1 MKRRILTV
9 AIAMAICLCGYA
21 FIYGEDSTPVDNK
34 ANLNQKEQ
42 AEEVRE
48 NVEPNLSEDGMEK
61 AKDAEELDEEEPS
74 ADELNKEEKAPLLK
88 SPEETRRNEWIIEDG
103 VRYYLDSNGERVKG
117 VYAVGNTIYYFDPET
132 GAQIIRSGW
141 IDWNW
146 NRYFSNASGELY
158 HDMFITFGSKR
169 YYMGEDGAVKTGVYR
184 ARDGR
189 TYYADEDGLVKQEA
203 GWIEENGNRYFANAN
218 GELYRNM
225 FITFGRDRYYMGE
238 DGSAQTGIFRA
249 SNGNLYIA
257 DETGL
262 VGQEA
267 GWIEQDG
274 KRYFSNANGELYHD
288 MIITFGRD
296 WYYMGED
303 GSAQTGSFRTKDG
316 RIFEADE
323 TGLIQRNVG
332 WKEKDGK
339 RYFYSNSGELYYN
352 MFITFGRDRYYMG
365 EDGSAQTGIFR
376 ASNGNL
382 YIADET
388 GLVGQEAGW
397 IEQDGKRYFS
407 NANGELYHDM
417 IITFGRD
424 WYYMGEDG
432 SAQTGSFRTK
442 DGRIFEADETG
453 LIKRNVGWKE
463 KDGKRYFYSDSGE
476 LYRNMIIT
484 FGRDRYYMGEDG
496 FAQTGIFRAS
506 NGNIYVADETGLI
519 GQEAGWIEEN
529 GKRYFSSDRGEIY
542 RNRIISFGEKKY
554 YMGEDG
560 SVQSGIIN
568 AGGEYYYADPNNDN
582 QIVTTPGWLTVDGTK
597 YFVSPDGSFYH
608 NRFITFGDIAYY
620 LNTDGTIVKTA
631 FNMNGVGIRPDPE
644 TGEIPISQYNN
655 YMGSFN
661 NTPYSTVV
669 IIEIGRQVLK
679 YFRNGE
685 LLLYCDVVT
694 GNPHGYS
701 TPTGTYSILRKT
713 PGTYLVGSDYR
724 VWVDYWMPFI
734 RNEYGIHDSNRPVDT
749 FGGNTYF
756 HRGSHGCV
764 NLPKW
769 AAAKLYSLVSVGTR
783 VVIRQ

>member
-74 ADELNKEEKAPLLK
+74 ADELNKEEKAPLIK
-88 SPEETRRNEWIIEDG
+88 SPAETRRNEWIIEDG

-158 HDMFITFGSKR
+158 HDMF
-169 YYMGEDGAVKTGVYR
+169 
-184 ARDGR
+184 
-189 TYYADEDGLVKQEA
+189 
-203 GWIEENGNRYFANAN
+203 
-218 GELYRNM
+218 
-225 FITFGRDRYYMGE
+225 
-238 DGSAQTGIFRA
+238 
-249 SNGNLYIA
+249 
-257 DETGL
+257 
-262 VGQEA
+262 
-267 GWIEQDG
+267 
-274 KRYFSNANGELYHD
+274 
-288 MIITFGRD
+288 
-296 WYYMGED
+296 
-303 GSAQTGSFRTKDG
+303 
-316 RIFEADE
+316 
-323 TGLIQRNVG
+323 
-332 WKEKDGK
+332 
-339 RYFYSNSGELYYN
+339 
-352 MFITFGRDRYYMG
+352 
-365 EDGSAQTGIFR
+365 
-376 ASNGNL
+376 
-382 YIADET
+382 
-388 GLVGQEAGW
+388 
-397 IEQDGKRYFS
+397 
-407 NANGELYHDM
+407 
-417 IITFGRD
+417 ITFGRD

-496 FAQTGIFRAS
+496 SAQTGIFRAS

-519 GQEAGWIEEN
+519 RQEAGWIEQD
-529 GKRYFSSDRGEIY
+529 GKRYFSSDTGEIY

>member
-1 MKRRILTV
+1 MKRRILTIV
-9 AIAMAICLCGYA
+9 IAMAICLCGYA
-21 FIYGEDSTPVDNK
+21 FIYGEEGTPVDNK

-42 AEEVRE
+42 AEEARE
-48 NVEPNLSEDGMEK
+48 NVEPNLSEDGVEK
-61 AKDAEELDEEEPS
+61 VKDAEELDEEES
-74 ADELNKEEKAPLLK
+74 NADDLNKEEKAPLLK
-88 SPEETRRNEWIIEDG
+88 SPDETRRNEWIIEDG

-132 GAQIIRSGW
+132 GSQIIRSGW

-158 HDMFITFGSKR
+158 HDMFISFGSKR

-225 FITFGRDRYYMGE
+225 FITFGSDRYYMGE

-303 GSAQTGSFRTKDG
+303 GSA
-316 RIFEADE
+316 
-323 TGLIQRNVG
+323 
-332 WKEKDGK
+332 
-339 RYFYSNSGELYYN
+339 
-352 MFITFGRDRYYMG
+352 M
-365 EDGSAQTGIFR
+365 
-376 ASNGNL
+376 
-382 YIADET
+382 
-388 GLVGQEAGW
+388 
-397 IEQDGKRYFS
+397 
-407 NANGELYHDM
+407 
-417 IITFGRD
+417 
-424 WYYMGEDG
+424 
-432 SAQTGSFRTK
+432 TGSFRTK

-463 KDGKRYFYSDSGE
+463 KDSKRYFYNDSGE

-496 FAQTGIFRAS
+496 SAKTGIFRAS

-519 GQEAGWIEEN
+519 GQETGWIEEN
-529 GKRYFSSDRGEIY
+529 GERYFSNDRGEIY

-568 AGGEYYYADPNNDN
+568 AGGEYYYADPNNDD

-694 GNPHGYS
+694 GNPHGWS

>member
-1 MKRRILTV
+1 MKRRILTI

-21 FIYGEDSTPVDNK
+21 FIYGEDGTPLDNN

-42 AEEVRE
+42 AEEARE
-48 NVEPNLSEDGMEK
+48 NVEPNLSEDGVEK
-61 AKDAEELDEEEPS
+61 AKDAEELDEEES
-74 ADELNKEEKAPLLK
+74 NADELNKEEKAPLLK
-88 SPEETRRNEWIIEDG
+88 SPDETRRNEWIIEDG

-132 GAQIIRSGW
+132 GSQIIRSGW

-158 HDMFITFGSKR
+158 HDMFISFGSKR

-225 FITFGRDRYYMGE
+225 FITFGSDRYYMGE

-303 GSAQTGSFRTKDG
+303 GSA
-316 RIFEADE
+316 
-323 TGLIQRNVG
+323 
-332 WKEKDGK
+332 
-339 RYFYSNSGELYYN
+339 
-352 MFITFGRDRYYMG
+352 M
-365 EDGSAQTGIFR
+365 
-376 ASNGNL
+376 
-382 YIADET
+382 
-388 GLVGQEAGW
+388 
-397 IEQDGKRYFS
+397 
-407 NANGELYHDM
+407 
-417 IITFGRD
+417 
-424 WYYMGEDG
+424 
-432 SAQTGSFRTK
+432 TGSFRTK

-463 KDGKRYFYSDSGE
+463 KDSKRYFYNDSGE

-496 FAQTGIFRAS
+496 SAKTGIFRAS

-519 GQEAGWIEEN
+519 GQETGWIEEN
-529 GKRYFSSDRGEIY
+529 GERYFSNDRGEIY

-568 AGGEYYYADPNNDN
+568 AGGEYYYADPNNDD

-694 GNPHGYS
+694 GNPHGWS